1 MLASLCL
8 IGVDV
13 NVYNPHILHNLLKVN
28 RNDRKQRV
36 IRSRISYIRSRI
48 SKKEN
53 GKRTKGQTIIY
64 KTQLRMIEQQESH
77 KKNRG
82 EIGYSGRVIRSC
94 STSGIHRVTLVTN
107 PVKRHVRELD
117 YDYGMIGF
125 YSIDAYGCRHG
136 RTTIYVN
143 QLIVSSSTL
152 SNSTKFSLVNY
163 IGMHK

>member
-36 IRSRISYIRSRI
+36 IRSRIS
-48 SKKEN
+48 KKEK

-64 KTQLRMIEQQESH
+64 KTQLRMIEKQESH

-82 EIGYSGRVIRSC
+82 EIGYFGRVIRSC

-107 PVKRHVRELD
+107 PVKRHVRGLD

-136 RTTIYVN
+136 RTTMYVN
-143 QLIVSSSTL
+143 QLILSSSTL

-163 IGMHK
+163 IGVHK

>member
-1 MLASLCL
+1 MSENFFL
-8 IGVDV
+8 
-13 NVYNPHILHNLLKVN
+13 NET
-28 RNDRKQRV
+28 
-36 IRSRISYIRSRI
+36 
-48 SKKEN
+48 KKE
-53 GKRTKGQTIIY
+53 KK
-64 KTQLRMIEQQESH
+64 MIEQQESH

-107 PVKRHVRELD
+107 PVKRHVRGLD